1 MEIGKNISNQYRYR
15 NYFRIIVAGGGTG
28 GVTVFMGEQLNHTN
42 GEIVYLDFS
51 KTSMHISQKRAKI
64 RGLQHIIWI
73 RNWIEA
79 VRFLGMGSFE
89 ELQCSGVLHHLKRPS
104 YGLNILKDSLTE
116 SGGMAIMVYGKF
128 GRTAIY
134 QTQDLLK
141 MINSNQTGIEMELEN
156 AVHTLKILPDHNWF
170 ILNEVVGDHKHG
182 KIGIYDL
189 LLHKRDVAFSIK
201 TLFEWITKSGL
212 HFVDFDY
219 YKKRYY
225 LKTQY
230 VIPDSTLLRAVFRLD
245 RITNLCIA
253 EIMRGHVFKQDFYT
267 SKIQNSVADIQ
278 DVSNLMYLY
287 GNPHGLRG
295 AILNRKNRI
304 VNGNETFFS
313 AWMYRTNINQ
323 RHSNS
328 SSNVYRQQVF
338 NGPKIKFGWKLNTF
352 NEFLVTQMLRSNKG
366 VKLKTIHAEYRKTLE
381 HDISDEAL
389 KRLSND
395 FYEYVKDTEMFLMK
409 KEHVEPFPKTSF
421 FNFILIQD
429 T

>member
-1 MEIGKNISNQYRYR
+1 M
-15 NYFRIIVAGGGTG
+15 
-28 GVTVFMGEQLNHTN
+28 
-42 GEIVYLDFS
+42 
-51 KTSMHISQKRAKI
+51 
-64 RGLQHIIWI
+64 
-73 RNWIEA
+73 
-79 VRFLGMGSFE
+79 
-89 ELQCSGVLHHLKRPS
+89 P
-104 YGLNILKDSLTE
+104 
-116 SGGMAIMVYGKF
+116 
-128 GRTAIY
+128 
-134 QTQDLLK
+134 DL
-141 MINSNQTGIEMELEN
+141 
-156 AVHTLKILPDHNWF
+156 
-170 ILNEVVGDHKHG
+170 
-182 KIGIYDL
+182 
-189 LLHKRDVAFSIK
+189 
-201 TLFEWITKSGL
+201 
-212 HFVDFDY
+212 
-219 YKKRYY
+219 
-225 LKTQY
+225 
-230 VIPDSTLLRAVFRLD
+230 
-245 RITNLCIA
+245 
-253 EIMRGHVFKQDFYT
+253 
-267 SKIQNSVADIQ
+267 
-278 DVSNLMYLY
+278 SNLMYLY

-338 NGPKIKFGWKLNTF
+338 NGPRIKFGWKLNTF

-409 KEHVEPFPKTSF
+409 REHVEPFPKTSF